1 VAEVFSEMKGAG
13 LPVGMSQLSSQE
25 DVWRAIREFF
35 KENEKTD

>member
-1 VAEVFSEMKGAG
+1 VFHELKNAG

-35 KENEKTD
+35 KEAEKSD

>member
-1 VAEVFSEMKGAG
+1 MKAGG

-35 KENEKTD
+35 KEAEKSD